1 MNIIGAANAK
11 PYNPEE
17 LAKQLSAKSK
27 TAKRIGFIGLG
38 AMGFGMATHLLKS
51 NFTVLGYD
59 VSLALML
66 LCIPSK
72 NTRVHGIFTL
82 DCNVLVILMYYMQLA
97 AYDIYT
103 SSLHTLQLELKFCYN
118 FGAYDSIKTKIL
130 E

>member
-1 MNIIGAANAK
+1 MLSQVWEELSGVNIIDAANAK
-11 PYNPEE
+11 LYNPEE

-59 VSLALML
+59 VSVVLMI

-72 NTRVHGIFTL
+72 NSQAHENSTQY
-82 DCNVLVILMYYMQLA
+82 CMAIL
-97 AYDIYT
+97 
-103 SSLHTLQLELKFCYN
+103 
-118 FGAYDSIKTKIL
+118 KIL
-130 E
+130 PSIATDVF